1 MAPGQAVGDALDN
14 LVAEA
19 IGDWRPVMEPMVQ
32 PLLTALDKAIAQ
44 GETLESFRA
53 RLPELI
59 DQMDS
64 RPQAERMARAA
75 FLARLA
81 GEADLDPDVREKS

>member
-1 MAPGQAVGDALDN
+1 MTS
-14 LVAEA
+14 
-19 IGDWRPVMEPMVQ
+19 DWRPVMEPMVA
-32 PLLTALDKAIAQ
+32 PLLAELDKAVAR
-44 GETLESFRA
+44 GESLEAFRA

-75 FLARLA
+75 FLARLM
-81 GEADLDPDVREKS
+81 GEADLDPDQTSGGQ